1 MKKQAVDFSKLNKNI
16 NHMLNA
22 EDKRVN
28 YQRRETMIDA
38 QLRKFKEINQQD
50 NQTFGLTEPLVDEKI
65 MSCSLPAQKHG
76 DFIYDQQNVRIGMAL
91 KNMWA
96 SGIFNECVNQ
106 NKQIEAKTLFLHL
119 AYLDQVEIEEAQ
131 RLKKK

>member
-131 RLKKK
+131 CLKKK

>member
-1 MKKQAVDFSKLNKNI
+1 
-16 NHMLNA
+16 MLNA

>member
-1 MKKQAVDFSKLNKNI
+1 
-16 NHMLNA
+16 
-22 EDKRVN
+22 
-28 YQRRETMIDA
+28 
-38 QLRKFKEINQQD
+38 
-50 NQTFGLTEPLVDEKI
+50 
-65 MSCSLPAQKHG
+65 
-76 DFIYDQQNVRIGMAL
+76 MAL

-119 AYLDQVEIEEAQ
+119 AYLDQAEIEEAQ

>member
-1 MKKQAVDFSKLNKNI
+1 
-16 NHMLNA
+16 MLNA

-65 MSCSLPAQKHG
+65 KSCSLPAQKHG